1 VRASAAIALLVLSSV
16 AGAAE
21 LGTLFHTPKER
32 EQLERLRKGEKMPDG
47 QAAIERPD
55 PVITGYVK
63 RSDGKSTVFIDKQP
77 VPVRNPRLERRLEPK
92 VVERYEPLPMPVAQT
107 PEDEAKPIGTGA
119 KTADAKTLDAKPAD
133 SKSPQAAPGA
143 DKATG
148 PRRRPERDE

>member
-1 VRASAAIALLVLSSV
+1 VRASVAIALFAFSTATS
-16 AGAAE
+16 AAE
-21 LGTLFHTPKER
+21 LGTLFHTAQER

-92 VVERYEPLPMPVAQT
+92 AVERYEPLPLPVA
-107 PEDEAKPIGTGA
+107 PVDEEAKPAEAG
-119 KTADAKTLDAKPAD
+119 K
-133 SKSPQAAPGA
+133 AAPPSTAAGKPSA
-143 DKATG
+143 
-148 PRRRPERDE
+148 PRNRGE

>member
-1 VRASAAIALLVLSSV
+1 MRASAFLALVALSSAV
-16 AGAAE
+16 SAAE
-21 LGTLFHTPKER
+21 LGTLFHTAKER

-92 VVERYEPLPMPVAQT
+92 AVERYEPLPLPVA
-107 PEDEAKPIGTGA
+107 PVDEE
-119 KTADAKTLDAKPAD
+119 AKPAD
-133 SKSPQAAPGA
+133 KSAAAAG
-143 DKATG
+143 KAGDAKAVTPPPTAG
-148 PRRRPERDE
+148 KPPAPRKRGEKDD

>member
-1 VRASAAIALLVLSSV
+1 
-16 AGAAE
+16 

-32 EQLERLRKGEKMPDG
+32 EQLERLRKGEKIPDG

-92 VVERYEPLPMPVAQT
+92 AVERYEPLPLPATPVD
-107 PEDEAKPIGTGA
+107 DEAKP
-119 KTADAKTLDAKPAD
+119 
-133 SKSPQAAPGA
+133 SEKSVAAPG
-143 DKATG
+143 KAGDSKPATPTTAG
-148 PRRRPERDE
+148 KPPAPRKRGEKDD

>member
-77 VPVRNPRLERRLEPK
+77 VPVRNPRLEHRLEPK
-92 VVERYEPLPMPVAQT
+92 VVERYEPLPMPVAPIDEESVPAAKSAPSAAKA
-107 PEDEAKPIGTGA
+107 PET
-119 KTADAKTLDAKPAD
+119 
-133 SKSPQAAPGA
+133 SPGKLAPGTTPPPA
-143 DKATG
+143 PPKRGTK
-148 PRRRPERDE
+148 DE